1 MSIQKPTNKKA
12 YEMPR
17 YYVINYNVNDIIVI
31 LLGSQKWYLHKP
43 LATLLYYYHFHDHT
57 IQFKI

>member
-1 MSIQKPTNKKA
+1 MFITHFKIGMSIQKPTNKKA

-31 LLGSQKWYLHKP
+31 LLGSQK
-43 LATLLYYYHFHDHT
+43 
-57 IQFKI
+57 